1 MATKL
6 QDLNPNFIKK
16 LEDLYGPIHPQ
27 DSISDD
33 LMTYLKVDLTIPPSE
48 SGALTQ
54 KVINLP
60 SFKTLYQSL
69 GKSRQIAKSLRADP
83 SLRKDKV
90 FQDRANQ
97 ITDTFNDFR
106 TFFRT
111 YYPDQYNMV
120 KGLVKEMSTSGAAG
134 AYNTPFAFKKKGSKP
149 NISSYTSIG
158 YEPVDRKALRKKA
171 KGIDYI
177 DLYKD

>member
-6 QDLNPNFIKK
+6 QDLNPNFLKK

-33 LMTYLKVDLTIPPSE
+33 LKTYLKVDLTIPPSE

-60 SFKTLYQSL
+60 SFKTLYKSL
-69 GKSRQIAKSLRADP
+69 GKSRQIAKSLRSDP
-83 SLRKDKV
+83 TLRGDKV
-90 FQDRANQ
+90 FQDQARQVIDA
-97 ITDTFNDFR
+97 FNDFR

-111 YYPDQYNMV
+111 YYPDQYDMV
-120 KGLVKEMSTSGAAG
+120 KGFVKERLKEGEGMG
-134 AYNTPFAFKKKGSKP
+134 YNTPYAFLKKGSQP
-149 NISSYTSIG
+149 NISQYTSVG
-158 YEPVDRKALRKKA
+158 YKPVNQKSVREKSKAV
-171 KGIDYI
+171 DYI

>member
-6 QDLNPNFIKK
+6 QDLNPNFLKK
-16 LEDLYGPIHPQ
+16 IEDLYGPIHPQ

-33 LMTYLKVDLTIPPSE
+33 LMTYLKVDLTKPRSE
-48 SGALTQ
+48 SGAYTQ
-54 KVINLP
+54 RVINLP
-60 SFKTLYQSL
+60 SFKTLFQSL
-69 GKSRQIAKSLRADP
+69 GKSKQIAKSLRANP

-90 FQDRANQ
+90 FQDRASQ
-97 ITDTFNDFR
+97 VTDTFNDFR

-111 YYPDQYNMV
+111 YYPDQYSMV

-134 AYNTPFAFKKKGSKP
+134 EYNTPFAFRKKGSKP
-149 NISSYTSIG
+149 NISQYTSIG
-158 YEPVDRKALRKKA
+158 YKPVNQKTSRKKA
-171 KGIDYI
+171 KGTDYI